1 MKSKLF
7 VLLVLA
13 LFATLHAQLS
23 TVFAQGTTFT
33 YQGRVLDHGTNFNGA
48 GQFKFALVTSTNTS
62 SQATATANLTGQFVT
77 SITLVNGGNGYVTA
91 PAVTISGGGGS
102 GATAT
107 AMISGGV
114 VTNIAINNAGSGY
127 TSTPTVTVA
136 PPPPNITYTTY
147 WSNDGTSVNGSEPA
161 AAVGVDVVNGL
172 FTVVLGD
179 ATVANMTSIDASLFA
194 QPKLQLRIWFNDG
207 VNGSVALNPVQNLTP
222 APYAVFAEA
231 SRNLV
236 GVLPSGG
243 LAGAYSGAVT
253 FNNPG
258 DSFAG
263 GFTGNGA
270 GVTNVNAL
278 TLGGLGANQLW
289 HLNGNA
295 GTTPAVNFIGTTDNQ
310 PLELWVNNTRALR
323 IEPNTNSAPNLIG
336 GAPMNTIDPGVS
348 GSTIGGGGGRFAN
361 GQSANNRISSDFSTI
376 AGGNVNII
384 QTNSQSSTIGGGFN
398 NRIGGGASG
407 SDGAAIAG
415 GDDNTATASLAT
427 VCGGLGNTASGVGS
441 FVAGGGITGVLA
453 PGAYYVAPNQASGL
467 SAAVP
472 GGAGN
477 TAAGKFSFAAGYRA
491 KANHDGSF
499 AWGDATENDLLTTA
513 NNQFLIRASGGV
525 GIGTSSPA
533 TQLHVASANQTV
545 AIIDGSNTGGTWLGL
560 ANSSVGGQ
568 RWSIISS
575 GSANGE
581 GPGRLIFFTSQSN
594 SRKMMLDGSGNL
606 SITGTLSQGSDR
618 NAKTAFEPVNV
629 MGILEQV
636 AKLPV
641 MKWAYTNDA
650 SVKHLGPMAQDFYA
664 AFKVGLDD
672 KHITTVDEGGVALAA
687 IQGLNQKLNEEDGEI
702 ERLKEKAARVD
713 SLEKRLAELEQ
724 VVQSLAEK
732 K

>member
-1 MKSKLF
+1 MKNKLF

-13 LFATLHAQLS
+13 LFATLNAQLS
-23 TVFAQGTTFT
+23 TVFAQGTAFT
-33 YQGRVLDHGTNFNGA
+33 YQGRVLDNGTNFSGA

-62 SQATATANLTGQFVT
+62 SQATAKANLTGQFVT
-77 SITLVNGGNGYVTA
+77 SITLVNGGNGYVTT

-127 TSTPTVTVA
+127 TSTPTVAVA
-136 PPPPNITYTTY
+136 PPPQNITYTTY

-161 AAVGVDVVNGL
+161 AAVSVGVVNGL

-194 QPKLQLRIWFNDG
+194 QPNLQLRIWFNDG
-207 VNGSVALNPVQNLTP
+207 VNGSVVLNPVQNLTP
-222 APYAVFAEA
+222 APYAVFAQA
-231 SRNLV
+231 SSNLV
-236 GVLPSGG
+236 GVIASGG
-243 LAGAYSGAVT
+243 LAGAYSRAVT

-258 DSFAG
+258 DSFTGA
-263 GFTGNGA
+263 FTGNGA
-270 GVTNVNAL
+270 GVTNVNAA

-295 GTTPAVNFIGTTDNQ
+295 GTTPGVNFIGTTDNQ
-310 PLELWVNNTRALR
+310 PLELWVNNTRSLR

-336 GAPMNTIDPGVS
+336 GAPGNTIDPGVF
-348 GSTIGGGGGRFAN
+348 GSTIGGGGGRSGN
-361 GQSANNRISSDFSTI
+361 GLTGNNRVSSEFCTI
-376 AGGNVNII
+376 AGGTVNTI
-384 QTNSQSSTIGGGFN
+384 QTNSFGATISGGNDNTIGGG
-398 NRIGGGASG
+398 G
-407 SDGAAIAG
+407 SDGATIAG
-415 GDDNTATASLAT
+415 GEENKATASLAT
-427 VCGGLGNTASGVGS
+427 VSGGLGNTASGVGS
-441 FVAGGGITGVLA
+441 FVAGGGIVGVLSQ
-453 PGAYYVAPNQASGL
+453 GAYYVAANQASGM

-477 TAAGKFSFAAGYRA
+477 TAAGKFSFAVGYRA

-499 AWGDATENDLLTTA
+499 AWGDATESDLLTTA

-545 AIIDGSNTGGTWLGL
+545 AIIDGSYTGGTWLGL
-560 ANSSVGGQ
+560 GNSSVGGQ

-575 GSANGE
+575 GSGNGE
-581 GPGRLIFFTSQSN
+581 GPGKLIFFTSQSN

-606 SITGTLSQGSDR
+606 SITGTFAQGSDR

-672 KHITTVDEGGVALAA
+672 MHITTVDEGGVALAA
-687 IQGLNQKLNEEDGEI
+687 IQGLNEKLNEKDAEI
-702 ERLKEKAARVD
+702 ERFKEKAARVD

-724 VVQSLAEK
+724 VVQSLAK
-732 K
+732 GK